1 MKQVK
6 KTLQLYIAIAIAVC
20 AAIGMLWWINRDNH
34 IETASETTTT
44 LSPTIIGKIEDIG
57 EWEFLSISDEELV
70 DTTRTSFWGDS
81 HLARIYYG
89 TLHIG
94 IDTHDLK
101 AGWIRQ
107 NGDTVIV
114 NLPQVHLLD
123 PNFIDEARTKSF
135 YETGSWTEADR
146 QALYRKACEKMKAR
160 CLTKENLRQARE
172 NMQSQMDKMLRALG
186 FENIVMK

>member
-6 KTLQLYIAIAIAVC
+6 KTLQLYTAIAIAVC